1 MRTNIVKHKKI
12 SVAAF
17 VGITALLLSIALF
30 FGGYSFSAKAVDITD
45 GSIIDYTVTADISL
59 TLDVNGKS
67 TPSTSTE
74 RDREHALENNSAHLR
89 TRRIPINALHDKG
102 DSYRLSSSG
111 VTELYNYSTSYFT
124 VTAGESSDGAYSMV
138 EIVAKKS
145 TADLKRKPRFAMILQ
160 TRSGERIKIHAE
172 VTVIADSPVELPS
185 TGVQKTVYVGAALND
200 DRTSVDED
208 YADSKHAF
216 PIELTN
222 YSKVEI
228 DLADYLVGRKL
239 FTERPDNAK
248 HEIDENATNVLKNGK
263 EYLVFNDLSSFSLQ
277 TAGEGVPTINGDRW
291 DVDYYET
298 GAGAKNHSF
307 VLTIDLTADSIS
319 NMDLTDGKIWGA
331 DGAFFELRLRLNF
344 DDEHCLYVSLPVIF
358 SPSSNPRILLQFNW
372 DTALNAGSPYADIDH
387 NNKEN
392 STSGYRHQ
400 SFRKK

>member
-145 TADLKRKPRFAMILQ
+145 TVCDDIANQIGRAYKDTCGSHGYCRQPGGVAVY
-160 TRSGERIKIHAE
+160 RS
-172 VTVIADSPVELPS
+172 
-185 TGVQKTVYVGAALND
+185 
-200 DRTSVDED
+200 
-208 YADSKHAF
+208 SKDG
-216 PIELTN
+216 IC
-222 YSKVEI
+222 
-228 DLADYLVGRKL
+228 GR
-239 FTERPDNAK
+239 RA
-248 HEIDENATNVLKNGK
+248 
-263 EYLVFNDLSSFSLQ
+263 Q
-277 TAGEGVPTINGDRW
+277 
-291 DVDYYET
+291 
-298 GAGAKNHSF
+298 
-307 VLTIDLTADSIS
+307 
-319 NMDLTDGKIWGA
+319 
-331 DGAFFELRLRLNF
+331 
-344 DDEHCLYVSLPVIF
+344 
-358 SPSSNPRILLQFNW
+358 
-372 DTALNAGSPYADIDH
+372 
-387 NNKEN
+387 
-392 STSGYRHQ
+392 
-400 SFRKK
+400 